1 MPAAEIICLPELGKT
16 LGANEQP
23 QMVGFVMLVHLH
35 HSLQWWPLTCECCR
49 QQDTTVK
56 TLREKLKEYGLQTS
70 GKKADLIERLREYAA
85 DDTSWRL

>member
-1 MPAAEIICLPELGKT
+1 MPAAEIICLPELGKM

-23 QMVGFVMLVHLH
+23 QMVEFVI
-35 HSLQWWPLTCECCR
+35 

-70 GKKADLIERLREYAA
+70 GKKADLIECLHEYAA
-85 DDTSWRL
+85 DDTSWRLAT